1 MTKSRDSAA
10 ANAEGRRVCSNSLRS
25 SAFSRLFVDAFFT
38 RVHACSSMV
47 ERFCD
52 GFDVRVLPGFGRLIL
67 ITGMLWFACNFHFDL
82 VFTSTGVI
90 L

>member
-1 MTKSRDSAA
+1 
-10 ANAEGRRVCSNSLRS
+10 
-25 SAFSRLFVDAFFT
+25 
-38 RVHACSSMV
+38 MV